1 MRDLQAT
8 MKQIAS
14 RGFQLSDKI
23 NTCDGRPRARRST
36 LSRCMLDELTGL
48 MR

>member
-14 RGFQLSDKI
+14 RGSQLSDKI
-23 NTCDGRPRARRST
+23 NTCDGRPG
-36 LSRCMLDELTGL
+36 D
-48 MR
+48 